1 MNFLK
6 IAGKDIKSIF
16 KNRFIRISVIAIIVV
31 PLLYSLLY
39 LDAFWDP
46 YARVKDMTIAVVN
59 EDGGAL
65 LDGKKVNYGEDV
77 VENLKSNGDIG
88 WEFTSNEKADE
99 GLENKGY
106 YAKFVIPE
114 NFSKNVVAAKDGKP
128 QVADLKFVCNEKK
141 NFLAAQINLQVKN
154 TLKEEI
160 VSTVSNNYVTVAFD
174 SLYKAKDGLVK
185 ASDGSNELY
194 KGIGQLNDKV
204 PMLVEGANKLGDGAT
219 QLKDGQG
226 ELNSGIKSVNNG
238 LSEVNSK
245 IPALGSGVDKLYD
258 GSQELKNGLSEVNS
272 KVPALS
278 SGVDELY
285 AGSQRLN
292 NGLSEANSK
301 VSGLSSGVDELYAG
315 SQELKNGLSEAN
327 SKVSNL
333 SPGVNKLYDG
343 SGALTGGSKSL
354 YSAFNTKIYPNVNLL
369 KDGANKLNGELKAG
383 ESSIKTLKEGGE
395 KLKAASDNV
404 AALSTGVNKGYQ
416 ESVKGGVDELIDGV
430 NKSSA
435 TMNKIVTDI
444 EKAVQSNP
452 EVAKDPNIQAAL
464 ANIQALS
471 KETSGTPKKIQELQA
486 GTKNF
491 GDKLGE
497 FNGAV
502 NGYTGK
508 VKEVATGTVAL
519 TDNVNEASVAV
530 NKISGGLNSLEAGL
544 NENTKDSFGYG
555 LKSVSDNMAAL
566 NSGIGELKS
575 NIPAL
580 SGGIQALYNGSGEL
594 NGGLGELRSNVPAL
608 TGGIKD
614 LYNGSGE
621 IYGGLGELRSNVP
634 ALSGGIQALY
644 SGSGKLNGGLGEVRS
659 NVPALSGGIQALYN
673 GSGEL
678 NGGLGEL
685 RSNIPTLSGG
695 IQALYNGSNQLVEGS
710 NKLVDGQNQLSTGV
724 TELTNKV
731 PELEDGVGKLYKG
744 SNELATGLKDG
755 AGEMKAGLKNSSEDM
770 GNFVSAP
777 INMKN
782 EPINKV
788 PNYGTAFAPY
798 FISLSLWIGAI
809 MMFFVISAKTED
821 DFGLSKF
828 DKVIGKYLSF
838 GFIGLLQAILVSI
851 VVLGLGLKPT
861 STVMYF
867 TSIIFLSLVFIAII
881 QCLISLFGDAGRILG
896 IVLLILQLT
905 ACAGTFPLEI
915 VPKFFKVI
923 NPFMPF
929 TYSVELLR
937 EVISATTIN
946 YTVVGKDFLI
956 LGTVLLAFLTI
967 SIIFKNAGEN
977 LQNIIEGRKEK
988 SMEDSREE
996 SM

>member
-16 KNRFIRISVIAIIVV
+16 KNRFIRISVVAIIVV

-114 NFSKNVVAAKDGKP
+114 SFSKNVVAAKDGKP

-194 KGIGQLNDKV
+194 KGIGQINDNV

-238 LSEVNSK
+238 LSE
-245 IPALGSGVDKLYD
+245 
-258 GSQELKNGLSEVNS
+258 
-272 KVPALS
+272 
-278 SGVDELY
+278 
-285 AGSQRLN
+285 
-292 NGLSEANSK
+292 
-301 VSGLSSGVDELYAG
+301 
-315 SQELKNGLSEAN
+315 AN

-343 SGALTGGSKSL
+343 SGALTGGSKGL
-354 YSAFNTKIYPNVNLL
+354 YSAFNTTIYPAVNSL
-369 KDGANKLNGELKAG
+369 KDGANELNGKLKDG
-383 ESSIKTLKEGGE
+383 ESNVKALKEGGE
-395 KLKAASDNV
+395 GLKTASDDV

-416 ESVKGGVDELIDGV
+416 ESVKGGVDELISGV
-430 NKSSA
+430 NTSSEKMNEIAKSIL
-435 TMNKIVTDI
+435 T
-444 EKAVQSNP
+444 AVELNP
-452 EVAKDPNIQAAL
+452 ELAKDPNIKDAL
-464 ANIQALS
+464 VNIQALRQ
-471 KETSGTPKKIQELQA
+471 ETSETPKKIQELQA
-486 GTKNF
+486 GTEEF
-491 GDKLGE
+491 GNKLGKL
-497 FNGAV
+497 NGVV

-508 VKEVATGTVAL
+508 VKKLATGTVAL
-519 TDNVNEASVAV
+519 TDSVNEAGVAV

-555 LKSVSDNMAAL
+555 LKSVSDNMVAL
-566 NSGIGELKS
+566 NSGLGELKS
-575 NIPAL
+575 NIPA
-580 SGGIQALYNGSGEL
+580 
-594 NGGLGELRSNVPAL
+594 
-608 TGGIKD
+608 
-614 LYNGSGE
+614 
-621 IYGGLGELRSNVP
+621 
-634 ALSGGIQALY
+634 
-644 SGSGKLNGGLGEVRS
+644 
-659 NVPALSGGIQALYN
+659 
-673 GSGEL
+673 
-678 NGGLGEL
+678 
-685 RSNIPTLSGG
+685 LSGG

-731 PELEDGVGKLYKG
+731 PELEDGVEKLYKG

-755 AGEMKAGLKNSSEDM
+755 AGEMKAGLINSSKEM
-770 GNFVSAP
+770 GDFVSAP

-782 EPINKV
+782 EPVNKV
-788 PNYGTAFAPY
+788 PNYGTGFAPY

-809 MMFFVISAKTED
+809 MMFFVISAKTDD

-838 GFIGLLQAILVSI
+838 GFIGLLQAILVSV
-851 VVLGLGLKPT
+851 VVLGLGLNPT

-881 QCLISLFGDAGRILG
+881 QCLISLFGDAGRLLG

-923 NPFMPF
+923 NPYMPF

-946 YTVVGKDFLI
+946 YSVVGKDFLI
-956 LGTVLLAFLTI
+956 LGVVLLVFLTI
-967 SIIFKNAGEN
+967 SVVFKDAGEN
-977 LQNIIEGRKEK
+977 LQNFIEGRKNK
-988 SMEDSREE
+988 SVEDIREE

>member
-77 VENLKSNGDIG
+77 VENLKSNGDVG

-99 GLENKGY
+99 GLENEGY

-114 NFSKNVVAAKDGKP
+114 DFSKNIVAAKDGKP

-141 NFLAAQINLQVKN
+141 NFLAAQINSQVEKV
-154 TLKEEI
+154 LKEEI

-204 PMLVEGANKLGDGAT
+204 PMLAEGANKLGDGAT

-226 ELNSGIKSVNNG
+226 ELNSGIKSINNG
-238 LSEVNSK
+238 LGT
-245 IPALGSGVDKLYD
+245 AA
-258 GSQELKNGLSEVNS
+258 NG
-272 KVPALS
+272 A
-278 SGVDELY
+278 
-285 AGSQRLN
+285 
-292 NGLSEANSK
+292 
-301 VSGLSSGVDELYAG
+301 
-315 SQELKNGLSEAN
+315 
-327 SKVSNL
+327 
-333 SPGVNKLYDG
+333 
-343 SGALTGGSKSL
+343 GALTGGSKSL
-354 YSAFNTKIYPNVNLL
+354 YSAFNTTIFPAVNSL
-369 KDGANKLNGELKAG
+369 KDGANQLNGALKAG
-383 ESSIKTLKEGGE
+383 ESSIQTLKEGGE

-404 AALSTGVNKGYQ
+404 AAGSSGINTGYQSVTDGVDKLISGVNT
-416 ESVKGGVDELIDGV
+416 
-430 NKSSA
+430 SSEK
-435 TMNKIVTDI
+435 MNEIAKDIVT
-444 EKAVQSNP
+444 AVKSNP
-452 EVAKDPNIQAAL
+452 EVAKDPNIQDAL
-464 ANIQALS
+464 AKIQALNEAS
-471 KETSGTPKKIQELQA
+471 SGTKEQIQALQA
-486 GTKNF
+486 GTKKF
-491 GDKLGE
+491 GDNLGKL
-497 FNGAV
+497 NGSV
-502 NGYTGK
+502 NEYASN
-508 VKEVATGTVAL
+508 VKGFATGTVAL
-519 TDNVNEASVAV
+519 TDSV
-530 NKISGGLNSLEAGL
+530 NKVSAGVSEISGGLNSLEAGI
-544 NENTKDSFGYG
+544 NENTEGSFGYG
-555 LKSVSDNMAAL
+555 LKSVSDNMSVL
-566 NSGIGELKS
+566 NSGI
-575 NIPAL
+575 NM
-580 SGGIQALYNGSGEL
+580 L
-594 NGGLGELRSNVPAL
+594 NS
-608 TGGIKD
+608 
-614 LYNGSGE
+614 
-621 IYGGLGELRSNVP
+621 
-634 ALSGGIQALY
+634 
-644 SGSGKLNGGLGEVRS
+644 
-659 NVPALSGGIQALYN
+659 
-673 GSGEL
+673 
-678 NGGLGEL
+678 
-685 RSNIPTLSGG
+685 
-695 IQALYNGSNQLVEGS
+695 GSNQLVEGS

-731 PELEDGVGKLYKG
+731 PELEDGVDKLYKG

-755 AGEMKAGLKNSSEDM
+755 AGEMKAGLINSSEEM
-770 GNFVSAP
+770 GDFVSAP

-782 EPINKV
+782 EPVNHV
-788 PNYGTAFAPY
+788 PNYGTGFAPY
-798 FISLSLWIGAI
+798 FISLSLWIGSI
-809 MMFFVISAKTED
+809 MMFFVISAKTDD

-828 DKVIGKYLSF
+828 DKVVGKYLSF
-838 GFIGLLQAILVSI
+838 GFIGLLQAILVSV
-851 VVLGLGLKPT
+851 VVLGLGLNPT

-881 QCLISLFGDAGRILG
+881 QCLISLFGDAGRLLG

-923 NPFMPF
+923 NPYMPF

-946 YTVVGKDFLI
+946 YSVVGKDFLI
-956 LGTVLLAFLTI
+956 LGVVLLVFLTI
-967 SIIFKNAGEN
+967 SVVFKDAGEN
-977 LQNIIEGRKEK
+977 LQNIIEGRKNK
-988 SMEDSREE
+988 SVEDIREE

>member
-77 VENLKSNGDIG
+77 VENLKSNGDVG

-99 GLENKGY
+99 GLENEGY

-114 NFSKNVVAAKDGKP
+114 SFSKNIVAAKDGKP

-141 NFLAAQINLQVKN
+141 NFLAAQINSQVEKV
-154 TLKEEI
+154 LKEEI

-204 PMLVEGANKLGDGAT
+204 PMLAEGANKLGDGAT

-226 ELNSGIKSVNNG
+226 ELNSGIKSINNG

-245 IPALGSGVDKLYD
+245 VPELSSGVDKLYD
-258 GSQELKNGLSEVNS
+258 GSQQVT
-272 KVPALS
+272 
-278 SGVDELY
+278 
-285 AGSQRLN
+285 
-292 NGLSEANSK
+292 
-301 VSGLSSGVDELYAG
+301 
-315 SQELKNGLSEAN
+315 NGLSEAN

-343 SGALTGGSKSL
+343 SGALTAGSKSL
-354 YSAFNTKIYPNVNLL
+354 YSAFNNTIYPNVNLL
-369 KDGANKLNGELKAG
+369 KDGANGLNGKLKAG
-383 ESSIKTLKEGGE
+383 ESDVKKLKEGGE
-395 KLKAASDNV
+395 GLKTASE
-404 AALSTGVNKGYQ
+404 SGINKGYQ
-416 ESVKGGVDELIDGV
+416 SVTDGVDKLISGV
-430 NKSSA
+430 NTSSETMSDIA
-435 TMNKIVTDI
+435 TSILT
-444 EKAVQSNP
+444 AVQLNP
-452 EVAKDPNIQAAL
+452 ELAKDPNIKDAL
-464 ANIQALS
+464 VNIQALNDAS
-471 KETSGTPKKIQELQA
+471 SGTKEQIQALQA
-486 GTKNF
+486 GTKEF
-491 GDKLGE
+491 GNKLGE
-497 FNGAV
+497 YNGKV
-502 NGYTGK
+502 NGF
-508 VKEVATGTVAL
+508 ATGTLAL
-519 TDNVNEASVAV
+519 IDNVNKVSTGVSE
-530 NKISGGLNSLEAGL
+530 ISGGLNSLEAGL
-544 NENTKDSFGYG
+544 NENTKDSFGAG
-555 LKSVSDNMAAL
+555 LKSLSDNMSGL
-566 NSGIGELKS
+566 NAGLGELKS

-580 SGGIQALYNGSGEL
+580 SGGIQALYNGS
-594 NGGLGELRSNVPAL
+594 S
-608 TGGIKD
+608 
-614 LYNGSGE
+614 E
-621 IYGGLGELRSNVP
+621 IYGGLGQLRSNV
-634 ALSGGIQALY
+634 
-644 SGSGKLNGGLGEVRS
+644 
-659 NVPALSGGIQALYN
+659 
-673 GSGEL
+673 
-678 NGGLGEL
+678 
-685 RSNIPTLSGG
+685 PTLSGG

-731 PELEDGVGKLYKG
+731 PELEDGVEKLYEG

-755 AGEMKAGLKNSSEDM
+755 AGEMKAGLINSSEEM
-770 GNFVSAP
+770 GDFVSAP

-782 EPINKV
+782 EPVNHV
-788 PNYGTAFAPY
+788 PNYGTGFAPY
-798 FISLSLWIGAI
+798 FISLSLWIGSI
-809 MMFFVISAKTED
+809 MMFFVISAKTDD

-828 DKVIGKYLSF
+828 DKVVGKYLSF
-838 GFIGLLQAILVSI
+838 GFIGLLQAILVSV
-851 VVLGLGLKPT
+851 VVLGLGLNPT

-881 QCLISLFGDAGRILG
+881 QCLISLFGDAGRLLG

-923 NPFMPF
+923 NPYMPF

-946 YTVVGKDFLI
+946 YSIVGKDFLI
-956 LGTVLLAFLTI
+956 LGVVLLVFLTI
-967 SIIFKNAGEN
+967 SVVFKDAGEN
-977 LQNIIEGRKEK
+977 LQNIIEGRKNK
-988 SMEDSREE
+988 SVEDIREE

>member
-1 MNFLK
+1 MK
-6 IAGKDIKSIF
+6 
-16 KNRFIRISVIAIIVV
+16 
-31 PLLYSLLY
+31 
-39 LDAFWDP
+39 
-46 YARVKDMTIAVVN
+46 
-59 EDGGAL
+59 
-65 LDGKKVNYGEDV
+65 
-77 VENLKSNGDIG
+77 
-88 WEFTSNEKADE
+88 
-99 GLENKGY
+99 
-106 YAKFVIPE
+106 
-114 NFSKNVVAAKDGKP
+114 
-128 QVADLKFVCNEKK
+128 
-141 NFLAAQINLQVKN
+141 
-154 TLKEEI
+154 
-160 VSTVSNNYVTVAFD
+160 
-174 SLYKAKDGLVK
+174 
-185 ASDGSNELY
+185 
-194 KGIGQLNDKV
+194 
-204 PMLVEGANKLGDGAT
+204 
-219 QLKDGQG
+219 
-226 ELNSGIKSVNNG
+226 
-238 LSEVNSK
+238 
-245 IPALGSGVDKLYD
+245 
-258 GSQELKNGLSEVNS
+258 
-272 KVPALS
+272 
-278 SGVDELY
+278 
-285 AGSQRLN
+285 

-315 SQELKNGLSEAN
+315 SQELRNGLGTA
-327 SKVSNL
+327 V
-333 SPGVNKLYDG
+333 
-343 SGALTGGSKSL
+343 SGAGELTVGSKGL
-354 YSAFNTKIYPNVNLL
+354 YSAFNTEIYPNVNLL
-369 KDGANKLNGELKAG
+369 KDGANELKGKLKAG
-383 ESSIKTLKEGGE
+383 ESDVKKLKEGGE
-395 KLKAASDNV
+395 GLKTASDNV
-404 AALSTGVNKGYQ
+404 AAASSGINKGYQ
-416 ESVKGGVDELIDGV
+416 SVTDGVNELIDGV

-435 TMNKIVTDI
+435 TMSEISKSVLA
-444 EKAVQSNP
+444 AVQSNP

-464 ANIQALS
+464 ANMQVLS
-471 KETSGTPKKIQELQA
+471 KETSETPKKIQELQA
-486 GTKNF
+486 GTKQF

-497 FNGAV
+497 VNGAV

-508 VKEVATGTVAL
+508 VKEFATGTVAL
-519 TDNVNEASVAV
+519 TDNVNKVSVGV
-530 NKISGGLNSLEAGL
+530 SEISGGLNSLEAGL
-544 NENTKDSFGYG
+544 NENTKNSFGYG
-555 LKSVSDNMAAL
+555 LKSVSDGMSGLNAGINKL
-566 NSGIGELKS
+566 NSGSSKI
-575 NIPAL
+575 
-580 SGGIQALYNGSGEL
+580 
-594 NGGLGELRSNVPAL
+594 NGGLGELKSNVPTLTGGIQDLYNGSSKINGGLGKLRSNVPTL

-621 IYGGLGELRSNVP
+621 
-634 ALSGGIQALY
+634 
-644 SGSGKLNGGLGEVRS
+644 LNGGLGEVRS

-731 PELEDGVGKLYKG
+731 PELQDGVDKLYKG

-755 AGEMKAGLKNSSEDM
+755 AGEMKAGLINSSKEM
-770 GNFVSAP
+770 GDFVSAP

-838 GFIGLLQAILVSI
+838 GFIGLLQAILVSV
-851 VVLGLGLKPT
+851 VVLGLGLRPT

-977 LQNIIEGRKEK
+977 LQNIIEGRKDRA
-988 SMEDSREE
+988 MEDSREE

>member
-77 VENLKSNGDIG
+77 VENLKSNGDVG

-99 GLENKGY
+99 GLENEGY

-114 NFSKNVVAAKDGKP
+114 SFSKNIVAAKEGKP

-141 NFLAAQINLQVKN
+141 NFLAAQINSQVEKV
-154 TLKEEI
+154 LKEEI

-226 ELNSGIKSVNNG
+226 ELNSGIKSINNG

-245 IPALGSGVDKLYD
+245 IPALSSGVDKLYD
-258 GSQELKNGLSEVNS
+258 GSQTLTNGLGI
-272 KVPALS
+272 AA
-278 SGVDELY
+278 SGVDKLY
-285 AGSQRLN
+285 G
-292 NGLSEANSK
+292 
-301 VSGLSSGVDELYAG
+301 G
-315 SQELKNGLSEAN
+315 SQELT
-327 SKVSNL
+327 
-333 SPGVNKLYDG
+333 NKLGTAADG
-343 SGALTGGSKSL
+343 AGALTAGSKGL
-354 YSAFNTKIYPNVNLL
+354 YSAFNTTIYPNVNLL
-369 KDGANKLNGELKAG
+369 KGGANELNGKLKAG
-383 ESSIKTLKEGGE
+383 ESSVKELKEGGE
-395 KLKAASDNV
+395 KLKVVSDNV
-404 AALSTGVNKGYQ
+404 AAASTDINTGYQ
-416 ESVKGGVDELIDGV
+416 SVKGGVDQLIDGV
-430 NKSSA
+430 NTSSA
-435 TMNKIVTDI
+435 TMNEIVTDI
-444 EKAVQSNP
+444 AKAVQSNP
-452 EVAKDPNIQAAL
+452 EVAKDPNIQDAL
-464 ANIQALS
+464 KKIQDLS
-471 KETSGTPKKIQELQA
+471 KETSETPKKIQALQA

-508 VKEVATGTVAL
+508 VKEFATGTVAL
-519 TDNVNEASVAV
+519 IDNVNKVSAGVSE
-530 NKISGGLNSLEAGL
+530 ISGGLNALEAGL

-555 LKSVSDNMAAL
+555 LKLVSDNMSDL
-566 NSGIGELKS
+566 NSGINKLNSGSGEITGGLRALSSNVPGVTGVMQAFYNGSSEITGGLGELKS
-575 NIPAL
+575 N
-580 SGGIQALYNGSGEL
+580 
-594 NGGLGELRSNVPAL
+594 V
-608 TGGIKD
+608 
-614 LYNGSGE
+614 
-621 IYGGLGELRSNVP
+621 
-634 ALSGGIQALY
+634 
-644 SGSGKLNGGLGEVRS
+644 
-659 NVPALSGGIQALYN
+659 
-673 GSGEL
+673 
-678 NGGLGEL
+678 
-685 RSNIPTLSGG
+685 PTLSGG

-731 PELEDGVGKLYKG
+731 PELEDGVEKLYKG

-755 AGEMKAGLKNSSEDM
+755 AGEMKAGLINSSEEM
-770 GNFVSAP
+770 GDFVSAP

-782 EPINKV
+782 EPVNHV
-788 PNYGTAFAPY
+788 PNYGTGFAPY

-809 MMFFVISAKTED
+809 MMFFVISAKTDD

-828 DKVIGKYLSF
+828 DKVVGKYLSF
-838 GFIGLLQAILVSI
+838 GFVGLLQAILVSV
-851 VVLGLGLKPT
+851 VVLGLGLNPT

-881 QCLISLFGDAGRILG
+881 QCLISLFGDAGRLLG

-923 NPFMPF
+923 NPYMPF

-946 YTVVGKDFLI
+946 YSVVGKDFLI
-956 LGTVLLAFLTI
+956 LGVVLLVFLTI
-967 SIIFKNAGEN
+967 SVVFKDAGEN
-977 LQNIIEGRKEK
+977 LQNIIEGRKNK
-988 SMEDSREE
+988 SVEDIREE